1 MLYEPTMNRKS
12 KVNLKKRKLK
22 WVLVAGARPNF
33 MKIAPLLRSIKRY
46 NMRGQCK
53 IIPFLVHSGQHYDES
68 MSGRFFKDLLLP
80 EPDAYLGVG
89 SGTHAE
95 QTGKVLIEFEKILL
109 RETPDL
115 VIVVGDVNSTLAGAL
130 AAIKLHIPVAH
141 VEAGLRSYD
150 RKMPE
155 EINRIVTDVLSD
167 FLFTPS
173 LDGNV
178 NLLKEG
184 IDPAKIFFVGDI
196 MVDSLLFYKEKA
208 KKLNIAK
215 RLGLFEATFLGR
227 YSAKSETQR
236 GKDHKPSIRPYAVL
250 TLHRPSNVDCR
261 DSFYKI
267 IRGLLKISSW
277 IPIIFPIHPRTR
289 KQVEKFGFQ
298 DYFEIHPS
306 LDMRLQDYYDRDQL
320 KRKIHCFDPFGYLEF
335 MNLVMNAKVVLTDSG
350 GIQEETT
357 IHNIP
362 CITLRDSTERPITL
376 VHGTNT
382 LVHNNP
388 QQMVRAVQKVLNGEI
403 QKVKFPPFWD
413 GRTAERVVNILVKKS
428 KNNGKRFQ

>member
-1 MLYEPTMNRKS
+1 MNRKS
-12 KVNLKKRKLK
+12 KVSLKKRKLN

-46 NMRGQCK
+46 NLRGQCK

-130 AAIKLHIPVAH
+130 AAAKLHIPVAH

-150 RKMPE
+150 RLMPE

-178 NLLKEG
+178 NLMKEG

-196 MVDSLLFYKEKA
+196 MVDSLLFYKERA

-215 RLGLFEATFLGR
+215 RLGLFEVTFLSR
-227 YSAKSETQR
+227 SSAKSATQR
-236 GKDHKPSIRPYAVL
+236 RRDREFNTRPYAVL
-250 TLHRPSNVDCR
+250 TLHRPSNVDYR
-261 DSFYKI
+261 GSFYKI
-267 IRGLLKISSW
+267 IQGLLKVSSW

-289 KQVEKFGFQ
+289 KQIEKFEFQ
-298 DYFEIHPS
+298 DHFEMHPS
-306 LDMRLQDYYDRDQL
+306 LYMRPQDYYDGNQL
-320 KRKIHCFDPFGYLEF
+320 KRKIHCFDPLGYLEF
-335 MNLVMNAKVVLTDSG
+335 MNLMMNAKVVLTDSG

-357 IHNIP
+357 VLNIP

-388 QQMVRAVQKVLNGEI
+388 QQMVRAVQKVLNGDI

-428 KNNGKRFQ
+428 KNNGKRSQ